1 MLIKAAMQV
10 FKMHIIKDILFS
22 FVIVTMNPLSR
33 FFCFL
38 V

>member
-10 FKMHIIKDILFS
+10 FKMHIIKEIKFS

-33 FFCFL
+33 LFYFL